1 MTPSRDFDEACERLR
16 ARGLNASFDS
26 NQQVVRV
33 YRSPD
38 VPGNRREHFS
48 DTLLLSL
55 DPLIE
60 VKLDAPIGWLSQLD
74 CGEWFFQIAAC
85 VPRGPGDHAWTYA
98 NLNEA
103 VEVVADYYFGDD
115 LRMCADWDAA
125 IDAGIVRRD

>member
-38 VPGNRREHFS
+38 VPGNKRHHFS
-48 DTLLLSL
+48 HALFLSL
-55 DPLIE
+55 DPPIE
-60 VKLDAPIGWLSQLD
+60 VKLDAPVGWLSRLEN
-74 CGEWFFQIAAC
+74 GEWIFHIAAC
-85 VPRGPGDHAWTYA
+85 VPRGPGDHAWTYVD
-98 NLNEA
+98 LNQA
-103 VEVVADYYFGDD
+103 VEDIVDYYFGDD

-125 IDAGIVRRD
+125 VEAGSVRST